1 LTSIAHFSKG
11 LFKRVLTLQTEI
23 GLAEQDK
30 ESCALRIFKSSRAST
45 TNAGSMLIVISPQF
59 AFLEE
64 VLRSTFKDQSDV
76 TVRVDR
82 REKGERRKNNHPV
95 TSDKRK
101 MERRRLK
108 AELLEV
114 VIDT

>member
-1 LTSIAHFSKG
+1 LG
-11 LFKRVLTLQTEI
+11 DQEI
-23 GLAEQDK
+23 EG
-30 ESCALRIFKSSRAST
+30 CALRIYKSRRAST
-45 TNAGSMLIVISPQF
+45 AKAGSMHVVIYPQF

-64 VLRSTFKDQSDV
+64 LLRSTFKDQSDV
-76 TVRVDR
+76 TVSVDR
-82 REKGERRKNNHPV
+82 RKGERRKGNHPV

-114 VIDT
+114 VIDA